1 MTEACE
7 SPLVDAVLRLCIDL
21 TKMVHGLGAA
31 YNCTLRGCQFRITAW
46 TVSAPERVL
55 AEAAIAFSTGKM
67 IQHVPPCH
75 NVAGMDTENTA
86 RKFHTLHTVE
96 IFPATEID
104 IDACHQG
111 KGFELGLGTCVV
123 GQCRSDFRIRCS
135 PAMEVGPRSPTNA
148 RKLVW
153 VGDLDATSL
162 EAISAI
168 CAAVFAIAA
177 NFNNDGLI
185 VLVDVIVQ
193 TGSVFDG
200 TAFNNDRL
208 IVLVDVVVQTGVTF
222 ECTVGATC

>member
-1 MTEACE
+1 
-7 SPLVDAVLRLCIDL
+7 
-21 TKMVHGLGAA
+21 
-31 YNCTLRGCQFRITAW
+31 
-46 TVSAPERVL
+46 
-55 AEAAIAFSTGKM
+55 
-67 IQHVPPCH
+67 
-75 NVAGMDTENTA
+75 
-86 RKFHTLHTVE
+86 
-96 IFPATEID
+96 
-104 IDACHQG
+104 
-111 KGFELGLGTCVV
+111 
-123 GQCRSDFRIRCS
+123 
-135 PAMEVGPRSPTNA
+135 MEVGPRSPTNA
-148 RKLVW
+148 RKPVW

-222 ECTVGATC
+222 ECTVGTTC